1 MVYSTEENVY
11 EATGMNTTI
20 VQSLSSKNEAQVTTL
35 IESYIS
41 EADLKIK
48 RLLKIP
54 ITIRKENHSF
64 DGSKTLELG
73 PYEDEEEFFSSYDP
87 ADCVEDVYALY
98 LNGGRIKLP
107 YPKNCDD
114 LTEDVTDMTGTNVT
128 LTKKTDIKKC
138 GTASVMAKNTA
149 AGSFS
154 FYFPKNANLEKNIYP
169 WDYVGFWFRTSDK
182 TATFTIKFYDIDGNV
197 EYQTFILTQ
206 SDTWQIVALQ
216 MSDNTGSIDW
226 SDVLCQK
233 IEILSDKAC
242 TIYFDNFCF
251 NDGLFWTYPEGL
263 ICWCE
268 PDTDSY
274 AEIEVTYAYDPFKA
288 EVPVDI
294 KLASSKLA
302 GALLIDYL
310 IGHRQQI
317 TGFEQM
323 QEDMDTRP
331 DRETLE
337 VVRTRLRREAYDALA
352 GFGFGTYR

>member
-1 MVYSTEENVY
+1 MAYSDEENVY
-11 EATGMNTTI
+11 EACGMNSSV
-20 VQSLSSKNEAQVTTL
+20 VQSLSGKNSSEVTTL
-35 IESYIS
+35 ITEYIS

-54 ITIRKENHSF
+54 ITIRKEYHKF
-64 DGSKTLELG
+64 DWDETVELG
-73 PYEDEEEFFSSYDP
+73 PYEDKEEFFSSYDP
-87 ADCVEDVYALY
+87 ENCVEEIFALY
-98 LNGGRIKLP
+98 DDSGRVKLP

-114 LTEDVTDMTGTNVT
+114 LTEDVTDMTGTNAT
-128 LTKKTDIKKC
+128 LSKETTIVKC
-138 GTASVMAKNTA
+138 GMASIKAVFSA
-149 AGSFS
+149 AGS

-197 EYQTFILTQ
+197 EYQTFALTQ
-206 SDTWQIVALQ
+206 NDTWQIVALQ

-226 SDVLCQK
+226 SDALCQK

-251 NDGLFWTYPEGL
+251 NDGYFWTYPEGL

-268 PDTDSY
+268 PDSDPDG
-274 AEIEVTYAYDPFKA
+274 EIEVTYSYDPFKVN
-288 EVPVDI
+288 VPVDI

-323 QEDMDTRP
+323 AETMDTRP

-337 VVRTRLRREAYDALA
+337 VVRTRLRREAYEALA